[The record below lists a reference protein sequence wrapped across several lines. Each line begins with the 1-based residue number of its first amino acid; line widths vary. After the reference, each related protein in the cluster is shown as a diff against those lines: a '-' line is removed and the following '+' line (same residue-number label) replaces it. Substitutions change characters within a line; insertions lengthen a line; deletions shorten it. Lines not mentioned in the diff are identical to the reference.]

1 MRDLNVG
8 GARPKSTTQSR
19 PTTASSITTTPKRSA
34 RPTTAS
40 PITTTPKRSGLAGVA
55 DMVHKDEQDYSGMS
69 EEEQLK
75 LVMALSE
82 VDALPPEEQ
91 INRALQ
97 ESLKESLKQVKEV
110 KVEDEDDELK
120 KALALSQDPSEQVNE
135 EYREHFQRLRSNSGP
150 GSSSAASSAAASVA
164 SAASNHQ
171 IFDLEEYEKRESRP
185 PEKKKQQPKPTMASR
200 VAASVQ
206 KQPEFF
212 NEDLY
217 EAQLREAI
225 NASLK
230 DVKASGGES
239 IAHRSMSLSPTPA
252 TASNGFRRAVAASS
266 MAPRP
271 QLTYTMTSS
280 AAARSYKRSRKGTFR
295 PVVIDGCNVA
305 FNYGR
310 NEQFQARG
318 LIICYEYFKAK
329 GFKDDQ
335 IIIVV
340 KHVPRLPEMDK
351 LIIEELEKIGVLVS
365 CPARLAG
372 RESIRSD
379 DDLFI
384 LETAYTKEGF
394 VLSRDRYKQYWDC
407 HPKYRP
413 IIRDRLIQPTF
424 VHDDLILPQDPLGR
438 GGPTLDQFLR
448 FDYD

>member
-8 GARPKSTTQSR
+8 GARPKSTAHS
-19 PTTASSITTTPKRSA
+19 

-55 DMVHKDEQDYSGMS
+55 DMVHRDEQDYSGMS

-75 LVMALSE
+75 LAMSLSE
-82 VDALPPEEQ
+82 IDALPPAEQ
-91 INRALQ
+91 MNRAIQ
-97 ESLKESLKQVKEV
+97 ESLKQVREV
-110 KVEDEDDELK
+110 NTTTTVTAKDEEEDDEELK

-135 EYREHFQRLRSNSGP
+135 QYREHFQRLRSNSGP
-150 GSSSAASSAAASVA
+150 SPATSST
-164 SAASNHQ
+164 ASNHQ

-185 PEKKKQQPKPTMASR
+185 PEKKKKQPTTMASR

-230 DVKASGGES
+230 DVKASDS
-239 IAHRSMSLSPTPA
+239 ASAAHRSMSLSPTPA
-252 TASNGFRRAVAASS
+252 ASNGFRAAAS
-266 MAPRP
+266 MPPRP
-271 QLTYTMTSS
+271 KLTYTTTSTTTSS

-340 KHVPRLPEMDK
+340 KHVPRLPDMDK
-351 LIIEELEKIGVLVS
+351 MIIEELEKIGVLVS

-372 RESIRSD
+372 KESIRSD

>member
-8 GARPKSTTQSR
+8 GARPKSTQER
-19 PTTASSITTTPKRSA
+19 PAVATPP
-34 RPTTAS
+34 RPS
-40 PITTTPKRSGLAGVA
+40 PKPSTPKRSGLAGVA
-55 DMVHKDEQDYSGMS
+55 DMVHRGEEEDYSGMS

-75 LVMALSE
+75 LALMKSE
-82 VDALPPEEQ
+82 LESLPPEEQ

-97 ESLKESLKQVKEV
+97 ESLKQVKAV
-110 KVEDEDDELK
+110 KVEDEDEELK

-150 GSSSAASSAAASVA
+150 PTSAEPSPSS
-164 SAASNHQ
+164 HQ
-171 IFDLEEYEKRESRP
+171 VFDLEEYEKRESRP
-185 PEKKKQQPKPTMASR
+185 PEKKKPTMASR
-200 VAASVQ
+200 IAASVQ

-225 NASLK
+225 NASLA
-230 DVKASGGES
+230 DVKASGGRAS
-239 IAHRSMSLSPTPA
+239 ALAQQQQRSMSLSPPP
-252 TASNGFRRAVAASS
+252 ASNGFKMVASASAVAAVK
-266 MAPRP
+266 PK
-271 QLTYTMTSS
+271 LTYTNPS
-280 AAARSYKRSRKGTFR
+280 RGYKRSRKGTFR

-310 NEQFQARG
+310 NEQFDAKG
-318 LIICYEYFKAK
+318 LLRCYEYFQKK
-329 GFKDDQ
+329 GFEDRDI
-335 IIIVV
+335 IIIV
-340 KHVPRLPEMDK
+340 KHIPRLSDMDK
-351 LIIEELEKIGVLVS
+351 AIIGELEKIGVLVH

-372 RESIRSD
+372 NESIRSD

-394 VLSRDRYKQYWDC
+394 VLSRDRYRQYWD
-407 HPKYRP
+407 HHVKYRP
-413 IIRDRLIQPTF
+413 LIRDRLIQPTF

-448 FDYD
+448 FDHD